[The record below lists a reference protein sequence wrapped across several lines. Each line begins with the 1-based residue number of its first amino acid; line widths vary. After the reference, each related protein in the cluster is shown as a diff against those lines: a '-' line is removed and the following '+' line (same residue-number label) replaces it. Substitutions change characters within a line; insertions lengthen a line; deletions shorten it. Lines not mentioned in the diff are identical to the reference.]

1 LADILNTN
9 PQIFLKEAYA
19 DPLKYYEPDPPNLVH
34 PKVVLDRLT
43 KDDKELKD
51 VNLNNVAE
59 ARDEQTICDL
69 FDSLRIN
76 NNLTKLSVVNC
87 EISDFSVATLC
98 LALENNT
105 SLKSLNLEGNKIS
118 PDTLARLFECLAD
131 TKNGLVEVRVS
142 GQQQERIGHRVEA
155 LIAEAIMRN
164 SRLLKCGIRFQFP
177 DVANRVSRHLI
188 RNVDKLRR
196 KRKGENTEDE
206 NLDKDNDKTSNV
218 LEEEAQISSN
228 IQNEE
233 ESGNLSSPEP
243 KIDESG
249 DIQLNNNDDGASDP
263 SAEPNNDDSGKDSDD
278 SKWNQA
284 EPISDIL

>member
-1 LADILNTN
+1 M
-9 PQIFLKEAYA
+9 
-19 DPLKYYEPDPPNLVH
+19 
-34 PKVVLDRLT
+34 
-43 KDDKELKD
+43 
-51 VNLNNVAE
+51 
-59 ARDEQTICDL
+59 
-69 FDSLRIN
+69 
-76 NNLTKLSVVNC
+76 
-87 EISDFSVATLC
+87 
-98 LALENNT
+98 
-105 SLKSLNLEGNKIS
+105 G
-118 PDTLARLFECLAD
+118 CLAD

-263 SAEPNNDDSGKDSDD
+263 SAEPNDDDSGEDSDAN
-278 SKWNQA
+278 KWNQA